1 MLSSAFDEN
10 KMFQKYMRVKF
21 DKECESIIGIVS
33 PSMVKEVEFSEL
45 TYMEF
50 FRTHLQVTWCMNNND
65 RNQFNG
71 VLWQLTGKQHASKIP
86 LQHNCSR
93 GELDSLLIW
102 LFLAK
107 YFDNCWDVF
116 W

>member
-50 FRTHLQVTWCMNNND
+50 FRTHLQVT
-65 RNQFNG
+65 
-71 VLWQLTGKQHASKIP
+71 
-86 LQHNCSR
+86 
-93 GELDSLLIW
+93 
-102 LFLAK
+102 
-107 YFDNCWDVF
+107 
-116 W
+116 